1 MCTVERGRLGGS
13 NPTHDKSPTWTM
25 CIWRLFPFSAFPQKG
40 KLCWQVCWCRVRT
53 QPSGE
58 MVFRGWF
65 CVTQPKRKKNSLPMQ
80 KYFRKRD
87 FSAISVI
94 LHSIFQITL
103 GRDELALVAVERDMM
118 PGIQLIKF
126 SFFELLSANFTRFA
140 SVHFRVLWQSQA
152 PRQICSKTG
161 EKFPNLLGWKWGSDG
176 AERRNDKCD
185 NLCGGGK
192 GIVEKKAKCWGVSQQ
207 ELITSRLKMQLI
219 LDWIWLE
226 LRRRETLRRNPKKF
240 FSPQAQNIYE
250 YKLKNIFALS
260 SS

>member
-1 MCTVERGRLGGS
+1 MHGGTGRLGGS

-65 CVTQPKRKKNSLPMQ
+65 CVTQPRRKKNSLPMQ

-94 LHSIFQITL
+94 FHSIFQITL

-126 SFFELLSANFTRFA
+126 SFFEL
-140 SVHFRVLWQSQA
+140 
-152 PRQICSKTG
+152 
-161 EKFPNLLGWKWGSDG
+161 
-176 AERRNDKCD
+176 
-185 NLCGGGK
+185 
-192 GIVEKKAKCWGVSQQ
+192 SQQ
-207 ELITSRLKMQLI
+207 ISRALHQCTFECFGRARLQGKSA
-219 LDWIWLE
+219 WKPE
-226 LRRRETLRRNPKKF
+226 RNF
-240 FSPQAQNIYE
+240 R
-250 YKLKNIFALS
+250 S
-260 SS
+260 SSGGNGVGWGREAKW

>member
-1 MCTVERGRLGGS
+1 MCAQWNEAFGWFKS
-13 NPTHDKSPTWTM
+13 THDKSPTWTM

-152 PRQICSKTG
+152 PRQICPKTG
-161 EKFPNLLGWKWGSDG
+161 EKFPNFLGWKWGRMG
-176 AERRNDKCD
+176 PRGEMINAITFVGWKRNCR
-185 NLCGGGK
+185 
-192 GIVEKKAKCWGVSQQ
+192 EKKRSAGEWV
-207 ELITSRLKMQLI
+207 
-219 LDWIWLE
+219 
-226 LRRRETLRRNPKKF
+226 N
-240 FSPQAQNIYE
+240 
-250 YKLKNIFALS
+250 KNW
-260 SS
+260 